1 MDSLESNPKVEE
13 EPILQTE
20 EETEANPKF
29 EEAAEPNLKVEEAAE
44 SNPKVDEVAEAN
56 PKVDEVAEANPEI
69 DEVVDANPEIEE
81 EVSVLLPDDI
91 TGTVLPPGINDS
103 VPHESSFAAMEEQ
116 IDVDLEKLEEPK
128 DGDRPG
134 SELKIESDSFS
145 EEDPTASSSDN
156 NPKSPKP
163 EIVATQIGNAMEVDE
178 EEDELPPKKQ
188 KQLASL
194 TSLAVK
200 EEEAQP
206 SEAMVVATT
215 TVVNAVKKSKSK
227 KKNNNVWVTKST
239 RKGKKK
245 SKTNTP
251 NSVAVEDKVLITPV
265 PRFPDKS
272 DDTPDLEICLS
283 KVYKAEKVEIS
294 EDRLTAGSSK
304 GYRMVRAT
312 RGAIEGAW
320 YFEIKVVNL
329 GETGHTRLG
338 WSTDKGDLQAP
349 VGYDGNSFGFRDIDG
364 CKIHKAL
371 REKYAEGGYKEGDVI
386 GFYINLP
393 DGESFAPKPPHYVW
407 YKGQRYVCA
416 PDTKEEPPK
425 VIPGSE
431 ISFFKNGVCQ
441 GVAFTDLFGGRYY
454 PAASMY
460 TLPDQS
466 NCVVKFNF
474 GPDFENFPEDF
485 SGRAT
490 PKPMC
495 EVPYHGYNGRLEN
508 NGSDDMKS

>member
-1 MDSLESNPKVEE
+1 MESP
-13 EPILQTE
+13 QTNSKF
-20 EETEANPKF
+20 EAEQSSKS
-29 EEAAEPNLKVEEAAE
+29 EEAAQIFNG
-44 SNPKVDEVAEAN
+44 
-56 PKVDEVAEANPEI
+56 
-69 DEVVDANPEIEE
+69 E
-81 EVSVLLPDDI
+81 EVEVSIPLPHDP
-91 TGTVLPPGINDS
+91 TGTALPSEPDDS
-103 VPHESSFAAMEEQ
+103 VPHEPSIVVEQQNDAELEKSDAAM
-116 IDVDLEKLEEPK
+116 DV
-128 DGDRPG
+128 DRPG
-134 SELKIESDSFS
+134 SDLKIESDSFS
-145 EEDPTASSSDN
+145 EEGPTASSSDN
-156 NPKSPKP
+156 PKSPKP
-163 EIVATQIGNAMEVDE
+163 EPSATQNGSAM
-178 EEDELPPKKQ
+178 EEDEGDDEEDEPLPKKQ
-188 KQLASL
+188 KQLNSL
-194 TSLAVK
+194 TSAAVK
-200 EEEAQP
+200 VEDEPEQVAMAVEET
-206 SEAMVVATT
+206 ATPI
-215 TVVNAVKKSKSK
+215 VNAAAKKSKSK

-251 NSVAVEDKVLITPV
+251 NSAAVEDKVLITPV
-265 PRFPDKS
+265 PRFPDKG

-312 RGAIEGAW
+312 RGVVEGAW

-371 REKYAEGGYKEGDVI
+371 REKYAEEGYKEGDVI

-416 PDTKEEPPK
+416 PETKEEPPK

-441 GVAFTDLFGGRYY
+441 GVAFKELFGGRYY

-460 TLPDQS
+460 TLPEQS

-474 GPDFENFPEDF
+474 GPEFEFFPEDF
-485 SGRAT
+485 GGRAT
-490 PKPMC
+490 PRPMW
-495 EVPYHGYNGRLEN
+495 EVQYHGYNGKLEN
-508 NGSDDMKS
+508 NGSDDMMKG